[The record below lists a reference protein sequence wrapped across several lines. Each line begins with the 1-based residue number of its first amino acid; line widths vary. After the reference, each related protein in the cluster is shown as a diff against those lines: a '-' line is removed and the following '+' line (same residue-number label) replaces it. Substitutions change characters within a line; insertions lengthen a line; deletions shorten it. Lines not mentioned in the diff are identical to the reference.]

1 MSDRELSEFKIAMNI
16 FVVVDLLPTY
26 HFNAIAGLV
35 NHACGMKSALIS
47 RESMMIVRISF
58 DSYCVRRSGLI

>member
-1 MSDRELSEFKIAMNI
+1 MSNRELSEFINAMNI

-26 HFNAIAGLV
+26 HFNAISGLV
-35 NHACGMKSALIS
+35 NHANGMKSALIS
-47 RESMMIVRISF
+47 REYMMVVGVSF